1 MAAFDDAP
9 RQMGQIPHHRQT
21 GLGFQHWTQRFVQ
34 GFRAIVKQNAHDM
47 VGRAELQK
55 PPQLGGKG
63 DACPF
68 WLHYQQHRQRQRIG
82 QLPSACTGCQSLPV
96 VKAHGTLAYGSAVPG
111 GIPGVKRAHRIRGR
125 EVEV

>member
-1 MAAFDDAP
+1 
-9 RQMGQIPHHRQT
+9 MGQIPHHRQT
-21 GLGFQHWTQRFVQ
+21 GLGFQHRAQRFVQ
-34 GFRAIVKQNAHDM
+34 GLRAIIEQNAHDM
-47 VGRAELQK
+47 AGRAELQK

-68 WLHYQQHRQRQRIG
+68 WLYYQQHRQGKRIG

-111 GIPGVKRAHRIRGR
+111 GIAGVKRAHRIRGR